1 MIRFA
6 DSVIA
11 ERFMIDAFKKKLRQG
26 DPVLVINADHPYPS
40 LVESLG
46 RLPVDAVFID
56 CEQGSADVETVEN
69 LARAARLG
77 GLTSLVRIFSPED
90 WVIERYMGRGVDG
103 IVVPRV
109 DTVEQAAGVV
119 DAVRYCY
126 PKSWQEKA
134 VVIQIETRAALDS
147 IDAMLRLDGIDCYFI
162 GPVDLAKSLGYEGDY
177 RHPEVQQAMNE
188 AIAQIRDAGK
198 AAGIMVDRGNV
209 GAFVQAGVQFLY
221 AHVNDFLSI
230 GAADFAAAVRDG

>member
-6 DSVIA
+6 DSITA
-11 ERFMIDAFKKKLRQG
+11 ERFMIDAFKKKLQQ
-26 DPVLVINADHPYPS
+26 DDAVLVINADHPYPS
-40 LVESLG
+40 LVEFLG

-56 CEQGSADVETVEN
+56 CEQGSADIETVEN

-77 GLTSLVRIFSPED
+77 GLTSLARIFSPED

-134 VVIQIETRAALDS
+134 VVVQIETRSALDAL
-147 IDAMLRLDGIDCYFI
+147 DAMLRLDGIDCYFI

-177 RHPEVQQAMNE
+177 RHRDVQQAMNDV
-188 AIAQIRDAGK
+188 IARIREAGK
-198 AAGIMVDRGNV
+198 VAGIMVDRGNV
-209 GAFVQAGVQFLY
+209 GAYVQAGVRFLY

-230 GAADFAAAVRDG
+230 GAADFAAAMRGA